1 MMTKP
6 EQKIQLHKE
15 IKQLEEKAAERL
27 EYLIKNPDAE
37 NYEEIARDKRA
48 IEVKIETKRRQFV
61 EFDSIRGESIAPCSV
76 FIPFNLRYAR
86 R

>member
-6 EQKIQLHKE
+6 EQKNQLRKE
-15 IKQLEEKAAERL
+15 IKQLEEKALERL
-27 EYLIKNPDAE
+27 EYLKENPDAE

-48 IEVKIETKRRQFV
+48 IEVKIVTKRRWLTDV
-61 EFDSIRGESIAPCSV
+61 DSIKGDSIVPCSV

-86 R
+86 H

>member
-1 MMTKP
+1 MTKP
-6 EQKIQLHKE
+6 EQKIQLRKE

-48 IEVKIETKRRQFV
+48 IEVKIVTKRRWLTDI
-61 EFDSIRGESIAPCSV
+61 DSIKVESIAPCSV
-76 FIPFNLRYAR
+76 FIPFNLRYAKR
-86 R
+86 